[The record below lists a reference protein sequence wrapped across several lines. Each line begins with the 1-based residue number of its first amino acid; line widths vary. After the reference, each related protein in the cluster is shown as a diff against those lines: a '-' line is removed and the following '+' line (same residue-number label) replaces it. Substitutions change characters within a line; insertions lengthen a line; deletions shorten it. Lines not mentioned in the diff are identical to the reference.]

1 MDFSQHHSPPVP
13 FQPMSIHLRDKSY
26 LHQVLPSH
34 DIHSPLSISIPS
46 NQLERTRIPKT
57 ITHPQLSSS
66 AFKAWDSGQRHVH
79 RQTSHP
85 GHSVRRQVY
94 GSRRQYSIETLPEFI
109 SQPTGYGGQPLYQP
123 HPKLK
128 AYQTNSK
135 TEVTVWGNRNE
146 RNNQQCWLL
155 MDCMHKDPNF
165 SANPLLFIWFLLCPT
180 FSGVIFGF
188 GVTDEV
194 SVQTRRQEW
203 CPRPH

>member
-13 FQPMSIHLRDKSY
+13 FQPMSMHPKDKSY

-34 DIHSPLSISIPS
+34 DIHSPLSISIPT

-79 RQTSHP
+79 RQISHP
-85 GHSVRRQVY
+85 GHSVRRQIY
-94 GSRRQYSIETLPEFI
+94 NNRRQYSIETLPEFI
-109 SQPTGYGGQPLYQP
+109 SQPTGYGGQPLYQL

-135 TEVTVWGNRNE
+135 TEVTV
-146 RNNQQCWLL
+146 
-155 MDCMHKDPNF
+155 
-165 SANPLLFIWFLLCPT
+165 
-180 FSGVIFGF
+180 
-188 GVTDEV
+188 
-194 SVQTRRQEW
+194 
-203 CPRPH
+203 

>member
-1 MDFSQHHSPPVP
+1 MRKPTVAQLQVCLSNFFHFFSSLTADTASRGYYKSYPLMDFSQYHSPPVP
-13 FQPMSIHLRDKSY
+13 FQPMSMHPKDKSY

-34 DIHSPLSISIPS
+34 DIHSPLSISIPT

-85 GHSVRRQVY
+85 GPSVRQQIY
-94 GSRRQYSIETLPEFI
+94 SSRRQYSIKTLPDFI
-109 SQPTGYGGQPLYQP
+109 SQPTVYGGQPLYQS

-135 TEVTVWGNRNE
+135 TEVTVWGNGNE
-146 RNNQQCWLL
+146 GNNTA
-155 MDCMHKDPNF
+155 DC
-165 SANPLLFIWFLLCPT
+165 
-180 FSGVIFGF
+180 
-188 GVTDEV
+188 
-194 SVQTRRQEW
+194 
-203 CPRPH
+203 